1 MIEIFDQEFETK
13 PVGYFQD
20 VMSRFVKNKTNL
32 VATFILILLVFLSI
46 AVPTFTKKNHT
57 QLEPRLSF
65 LPARVPLLEKI
76 GIFDGTTT
84 RKQVDVD
91 KSTID
96 PETGIGLPR
105 NIDPI
110 YIVPGSVTNYYV
122 TGTDR
127 LPEYEGGFNDMILA
141 TSEDHF
147 AIVSNKVFSIV
158 LTIQR

>member
-1 MIEIFDQEFETK
+1 MNNNKQEIKVDKKDFEFVQRDDRIFDQEFETK

-91 KSTID
+91 KS
-96 PETGIGLPR
+96 
-105 NIDPI
+105 
-110 YIVPGSVTNYYV
+110 
-122 TGTDR
+122 
-127 LPEYEGGFNDMILA
+127 
-141 TSEDHF
+141 
-147 AIVSNKVFSIV
+147 
-158 LTIQR
+158 